1 MSGVLDRM
9 AKRALG
15 ALPTVEPRS
24 TPLFAPSA
32 IGFTGAEIAALGSEE
47 VFAEAENSR
56 SNVDNSQRKKPR
68 LPLEASERQSAGSE
82 KSELQPMRE
91 SAPRSL
97 SANFATREREGS
109 SRHVEA
115 HQEANS
121 RRATER
127 IVAKNGSNVEETVEP
142 EGSSAQRR
150 TVQAEFAEAEMNN
163 VIGAERS
170 DAPRGPIATST
181 ITSASLKWK
190 RTQPAAIRSRCLAR
204 LPCISSYQKESQPA
218 KMPLLLCSKRPPN
231 RRQRFISPSEALN
244 CAPRARKPARRPP
257 HSAHG
262 LHWKIFCAVSRR
274 EADERLS
281 GSRRRE
287 CGA

>member
-32 IGFTGAEIAALGSEE
+32 IGFSGAEIAAVGSEE

-56 SNVDNSQRKKPR
+56 SNVDNSQRKNPR
-68 LPLEASERQSAGSE
+68 LPLGANERQSAGSE
-82 KSELQPMRE
+82 KSELQPMPE

-97 SANFATREREGS
+97 SANFAIPEREVS
-109 SRHVEA
+109 SRNVEA
-115 HQEANS
+115 RQEANS

-142 EGSSAQRR
+142 GGSSAQRR

-170 DAPRGPIATST
+170 DALRGPIATSK
-181 ITSASLKWK
+181 IIERPVEKDSASSD
-190 RTQPAAIRSRCLAR
+190 TIATPRSVAMHQQLSERIATR
-204 LPCISSYQKESQPA
+204 KDASAPMPEASAEPKTEIHISIGSIE
-218 KMPLLLCSKRPPN
+218 LR
-231 RRQRFISPSEALN
+231 
-244 CAPRARKPARRPP
+244 APRTEARPQAAPFRPRVTLEEFLRRKP
-257 HSAHG
+257 
-262 LHWKIFCAVSRR
+262 
-274 EADERLS
+274 E
-281 GSRRRE
+281 RRR
-287 CGA
+287 

>member
-56 SNVDNSQRKKPR
+56 SNVDNSQRKNPR

-181 ITSASLKWK
+181 IERIVEVEKDSASSDTIAMPRSVAMHQQLSERIATGKDASASMLEASAEQK
-190 RTQPAAIRSRCLAR
+190 TEIHISIGSIELRAPRTEARPQAAPFRPRVTLEDFLRRKPERSR
-204 LPCISSYQKESQPA
+204 
-218 KMPLLLCSKRPPN
+218 
-231 RRQRFISPSEALN
+231 
-244 CAPRARKPARRPP
+244 
-257 HSAHG
+257 
-262 LHWKIFCAVSRR
+262 
-274 EADERLS
+274 
-281 GSRRRE
+281 
-287 CGA
+287 